1 MGTKIKGLILFSS
14 TDRYKFVLVIFFVS
28 TEYICCYWKDQKS
41 KAITV

>member
-14 TDRYKFVLVIFFVS
+14 TDRYKFVLVIFFVP
-28 TEYICCYWKDQKS
+28 TDYICCYWKDQKS